1 MQASRIVYKKKTKKQ
16 IYSTMSFSSGF
27 HTRTI
32 QREHI
37 TNFCLRTCTVLA
49 STVEKKPSF
58 AMKLDLKV
66 MCLKF
71 C

>member
-1 MQASRIVYKKKTKKQ
+1 
-16 IYSTMSFSSGF
+16 MSLSSGF
-27 HTRTI
+27 YTRTI

-37 TNFCLRTCTVLA
+37 TNFCLRTSTVLA

-66 MCLKF
+66 ELKILLNF
-71 C
+71 ATNS